1 MAVLIKYEKA
11 YNSGDARGCAALW
24 SKRGVRK
31 YGARKKIATKETLA
45 EAYQELITDY
55 PTAEF
60 ILQKITDVSETSATV
75 KLRWGFPSH
84 GRIYYSSN
92 TIYFVKENNQWMMI
106 GNDY

>member
-1 MAVLIKYEKA
+1 
-11 YNSGDARGCAALW
+11 LW
-24 SKRGVRK
+24 SERGVGK
-31 YGARKKIATKETLA
+31 YGAGKKLATKETLA

-60 ILQKITDVSETSATV
+60 TGLKINDVSETSATV
-75 KLRWGFPSH
+75 KLRWGFPFH
-84 GRIYYSSN
+84 GRIYYDSC